1 MEVDKVT
8 VIDAQSNM
16 EGKLKGK
23 DVRIFGKFKGDIEI
37 TGRLV
42 LGEGALVEA
51 RVIADSAEIGGTLKG
66 DILVRSML
74 LLEKACVD
82 GSFDAQQ
89 LAVREGAQMNGT
101 VSAGAA
107 SKAKAQAQQGAPAAA
122 AATPPRQTP
131 PTPAAAEGAP
141 AKVEG
146 KPSEGDGS
154 KTPPGT
160 DAA

>member
-23 DVRIFGKFKGDIEI
+23 DVRILGKFKGDIEI

-107 SKAKAQAQQGAPAAA
+107 SKAKAQAAA
-122 AATPPRQTP
+122 AATAPRQVQP
-131 PTPAAAEGAP
+131 PAPAEEAP
-141 AKVEG
+141 AKADG
-146 KPSEGDGS
+146 KPPEGGGS
-154 KTPPGT
+154 QTPSGM

>member
-107 SKAKAQAQQGAPAAA
+107 SKAKTQAQQVAPDAA

-131 PTPAAAEGAP
+131 PAPAEGAP

-146 KPSEGDGS
+146 KPPEGDGS

>member
-74 LLEKACVD
+74 LLERACVD

-107 SKAKAQAQQGAPAAA
+107 SKAKLQAAQVAPPQAVAP
-122 AATPPRQTP
+122 TQTP
-131 PTPAAAEGAP
+131 PAAAEAGRTP

-146 KPSEGDGS
+146 KPSEGNGS
-154 KTPPGT
+154 QTPPGT
-160 DAA
+160 GAA

>member
-1 MEVDKVT
+1 MEVDRAT

-23 DVRIFGKFKGDIEI
+23 DVRIFGRFKGDIEI

-42 LGEGALVEA
+42 LGEGAIVEA
-51 RVIADSAEIGGTLKG
+51 RVIADSAEVGGTLKG

-74 LLEKACVD
+74 LLEKARVE

-107 SKAKAQAQQGAPAAA
+107 SKAKLQAAQAVPPAASAPVQASPAPAAV
-122 AATPPRQTP
+122 
-131 PTPAAAEGAP
+131 EGAP

-146 KPSEGDGS
+146 KPPEANGS
-154 KTPPGT
+154 QTPPGT
-160 DAA
+160 GVA